1 MPLDAPLR
9 AVSQKVIDKFGQSVT
24 LRIVTAGAYDP
35 TTRSAT
41 NTDTD
46 QTVNGIV
53 MKPSLGSSQF
63 SENGGVRLGDRLVT
77 IPAKNLTTAPD
88 TSSLVVIDS
97 KEYEVVEVNPVYSG
111 DEVAIYELL
120 VRR

>member
-1 MPLDAPLR
+1 MSLAAPLR
-9 AVSQKVIDKFGQSVT
+9 VVSQKVIDKFGKSVT
-24 LRIVTAGAYDP
+24 LRIVTAGDFDP
-35 TTRSAT
+35 DTLTAS
-41 NTDTD
+41 NTDSD
-46 QTVNGIV
+46 QTVNAVLTRPG
-53 MKPSLGSSQF
+53 GGAQF
-63 SENGGVRLGDRLVT
+63 SESGTIRLGDRMVT
-77 IPAKNLTTAPD
+77 IPAKNLTTAPN

>member
-9 AVSQKVIDKFGQSVT
+9 SVSQKVIDKFGQSVT
-24 LRIVTAGAYDP
+24 LRIVTAGSYDP
-35 TTRSAT
+35 STRTAS
-41 NTDTD
+41 NTDAD
-46 QTVNGIV
+46 QTVNGIIT
-53 MKPSLGSSQF
+53 KPSLGASQF
-63 SENGGVRLGDRLVT
+63 SEAGAVRLGDRQVT
-77 IPAKNLTTAPD
+77 IPAKNLTTVPD